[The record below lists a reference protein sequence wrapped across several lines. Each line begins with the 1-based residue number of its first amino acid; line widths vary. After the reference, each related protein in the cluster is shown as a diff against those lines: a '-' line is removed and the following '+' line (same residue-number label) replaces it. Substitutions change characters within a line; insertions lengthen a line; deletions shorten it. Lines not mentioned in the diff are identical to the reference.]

1 MPGIL
6 SMFKLISFLLM
17 TIIYTVRKLDSNLK
31 QNEDR
36 KEEATI
42 VWRMKVTDSWSQVF
56 IQVIILC
63 GQPSQCT
70 CLGLQ
75 HLRSCD

>member
-6 SMFKLISFLLM
+6 SMLKLISFLLM
-17 TIIYTVRKLDSNLK
+17 TIIYTVRKLDGNLK

-42 VWRMKVTDSWSQVF
+42 VWRMKVTDLWSQV
-56 IQVIILC
+56 
-63 GQPSQCT
+63 
-70 CLGLQ
+70 
-75 HLRSCD
+75 